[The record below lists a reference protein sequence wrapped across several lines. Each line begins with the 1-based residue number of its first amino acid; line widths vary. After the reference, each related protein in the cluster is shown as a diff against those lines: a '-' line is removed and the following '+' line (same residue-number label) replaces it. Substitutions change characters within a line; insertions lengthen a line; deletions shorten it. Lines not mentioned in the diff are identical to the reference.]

1 MKWLALVS
9 LALCSSLVGCMNMA
23 AREAAPATLETW
35 DADGATSEPGFVSY
49 KDAGRSADSAGAP
62 AQGPSEVLLEAPKA
76 ARQVIYSA
84 SLSIVVLSPAAAQAS
99 VKSLAEAAGGWMSE
113 SDARTITVRVPAAQ
127 FEALLERVGQ
137 LGEVVDRSVR
147 AEDITETLVE
157 LDIRIDNARR
167 ARERLVAHLEKSEKM
182 EDTLRIEAE
191 LGPVDIAV
199 FNATGPQP
207 LKPIEDYDWAF
218 YQEMYDFFVKSPFLV
233 TRRVLPHMKKQRWGR
248 IINITSEVFRR
259 GTHPFSAYVA
269 AKGAQTGWTRAMA
282 GELAPWGITVNAVAP
297 GWIPVERHANDPEE
311 MKEGYRKLIPMGHF
325 GIPSDVAGA
334 VAFLAS
340 DAARFIT
347 AADIPVNG
355 GMTVT

>member
-1 MKWLALVS
+1 MITPDFKLNGRVALITGAS
-9 LALCSSLVGCMNMA
+9 KGLGKAMA
-23 AREAAPATLETW
+23 FGLGRAGAKVAINYANSREH
-35 DADGATSEPGFVSY
+35 ADRTFREFR
-49 KDAGRSADSAGAP
+49 DAGLHGM
-62 AQGPSEVLLEAPKA
+62 L
-76 ARQVIYSA
+76 
-84 SLSIVVLSPAAAQAS
+84 
-99 VKSLAEAAGGWMSE
+99 
-113 SDARTITVRVPAAQ
+113 
-127 FEALLERVGQ
+127 
-137 LGEVVDRSVR
+137 VR
-147 AEDITETLVE
+147 ADVTDEAEV
-157 LDIRIDNARR
+157 ARMC
-167 ARERLVAHLEKSEKM
+167 SE
-182 EDTLRIEAE
+182 IEAE

-199 FNATGPQP
+199 YSATGPQP
-207 LKPIEDYDWAF
+207 LKPIEEYDWAF
-218 YQEMYDFFVKSPFLV
+218 YQEMYDFFVKSPFLI

-325 GIPSDVAGA
+325 GIPSDIAGA
-334 VAFLAS
+334 VTFLAS
-340 DAARFIT
+340 DAARFVT

>member
-1 MKWLALVS
+1 MITPDFKLNGRVALITGAS
-9 LALCSSLVGCMNMA
+9 KGLGKAMA
-23 AREAAPATLETW
+23 FGLGRAGAKVAINYANSREH
-35 DADGATSEPGFVSY
+35 ADRTFREFR
-49 KDAGRSADSAGAP
+49 DAGLHGM
-62 AQGPSEVLLEAPKA
+62 L
-76 ARQVIYSA
+76 
-84 SLSIVVLSPAAAQAS
+84 
-99 VKSLAEAAGGWMSE
+99 
-113 SDARTITVRVPAAQ
+113 
-127 FEALLERVGQ
+127 
-137 LGEVVDRSVR
+137 VR
-147 AEDITETLVE
+147 ADVTDEAEV
-157 LDIRIDNARR
+157 ARMC
-167 ARERLVAHLEKSEKM
+167 SE
-182 EDTLRIEAE
+182 IEAE

-199 FNATGPQP
+199 YNATGPQP
-207 LKPIEDYDWAF
+207 LKPIEEYDWAF
-218 YQEMYDFFVKSPFLV
+218 YQEMYDFFVKSPFLI

-325 GIPSDVAGA
+325 GIPSDIAGA
-334 VAFLAS
+334 VTFLAS
-340 DAARFIT
+340 DAARFVT

>member
-1 MKWLALVS
+1 MITPDFKINGRVALITGAS
-9 LALCSSLVGCMNMA
+9 KGLGKAMA
-23 AREAAPATLETW
+23 FGLGRAGAKVAINYANSREH
-35 DADGATSEPGFVSY
+35 ADRTFREFR
-49 KDAGRSADSAGAP
+49 DAGLHGM
-62 AQGPSEVLLEAPKA
+62 L
-76 ARQVIYSA
+76 
-84 SLSIVVLSPAAAQAS
+84 
-99 VKSLAEAAGGWMSE
+99 
-113 SDARTITVRVPAAQ
+113 
-127 FEALLERVGQ
+127 
-137 LGEVVDRSVR
+137 VR
-147 AEDITETLVE
+147 ADVTDEAEV
-157 LDIRIDNARR
+157 ARMC
-167 ARERLVAHLEKSEKM
+167 SE
-182 EDTLRIEAE
+182 IEAE

-199 FNATGPQP
+199 YNATGPQP
-207 LKPIEDYDWAF
+207 LKPIEEYDWAF
-218 YQEMYDFFVKSPFLV
+218 YQEMYDFFVKSPFLI

-325 GIPSDVAGA
+325 GIPSDIAGA
-334 VAFLAS
+334 VTFLAS
-340 DAARFIT
+340 DAARFVT